1 MYYSKQSVGEV
12 LKIKN
17 ELITGYLKGFIFIRL
32 PAICL
37 AFGL

>member
-1 MYYSKQSVGEV
+1 MYCSKQSVGEV

-17 ELITGYLKGFIFIRL
+17 ELKMDYLKDFIFIRL

-37 AFGL
+37 SFGL